1 MFLMSETRLLFYGD
15 GLSLAGLVLASAGTV
30 VFWALLIHWVLR
42 NRLWSFLPL
51 LLVPPV
57 LALVGWMRD
66 RRPVEGDGA
75 RPSAVPGPVLPWW
88 QILVGFLSA
97 GVIFPVAV
105 AAGRTQEARLQLAL
119 MVLLAL
125 AASAWTLFFYLRVY
139 RYLGRLPMGVLLAMR
154 ILAVLLLVLLVFKP
168 VLSFEERVEHR
179 TDLAVL
185 VDASRSMSVSDW
197 PDTPHRLALAAA
209 QVRKYLDRLAAAFNV
224 QLYTFDTRARPAEA
238 GQWPEPEGEATNITR
253 AVKDVL
259 ARARRAD
266 MSGLVL
272 LSDGL
277 HNAGGDV
284 VRDTTALGPP
294 PIYTVGVGT
303 DLTRESGYQDISIE
317 NVRAPEESVVDN
329 VTRVTVDVEAVGLAD
344 RSVEVQLREG
354 DPSTTPF
361 DRLRA
366 PSKVEGLGVALSGSK
381 GDTLLSAQP
390 LRLDGTPGSQSI
402 TLTVT
407 PTTTGRHTYT
417 VRIPPDPAER
427 RNENNTRDLYLL
439 VTDPRIRVLYVEGVV
454 RPEYKPLKSVLET
467 DPNVELVALVQVR
480 KGEFLQSGS
489 RKDIALTGFPQTLE
503 DMRKFDVF
511 FLGDLDRSYFSAKQ
525 LENLKTA
532 VSEGKGLLMIGGYA
546 SFGPG
551 GYEGTPVEEILP
563 VFVGP
568 RDIGQETER
577 FVLRLTP
584 EGEAHPIFYGTTD
597 FFMPRA
603 PGRSIRNPQSAT
615 RNPEQLPYLKGC
627 TRLGRPKP
635 GASVLAVH
643 PDRAGPAGPLV
654 VLAVQS
660 FGRGRT
666 AAFAAD
672 TTYQWYLPYKA
683 LGRDSPYIKFWG
695 QMVRWLANK
704 KIKETSEEPG
714 VTLLVNKPFYNP
726 GESVTVRARVR
737 EEEGRATNY
746 ADVTGALLGAGGERT
761 PLPLVLVL
769 GSVGMYEAKLDPP
782 DPGEYKILVEA
793 RKDGKRLGIAEDSF
807 VVGRANQEFDRLS
820 IDAALLK
827 QLAQATGGEYYE
839 PANFGDLV
847 ERLRAST
854 IQKNIHRE
862 LGLQTVPGLFAILFM
877 VFLTLV
883 TAEWLLR
890 KHYQLN

>member
-66 RRPVEGDGA
+66 RRPAEGDAA
-75 RPSAVPGPVLPWW
+75 RPPAVPPPVLPWW
-88 QILVGFLSA
+88 QILVGLISA

-105 AAGRTQEARLQLAL
+105 AAGRTQEARPQLAL

-139 RYLGRLPMGVLLAMR
+139 RYLGRLPMGVLSAMR
-154 ILAVLLLVLLVFKP
+154 VLAVLLLVLLVFKP

-179 TDLAVL
+179 TDLVVL

-197 PDTPHRLALAAA
+197 PDTPHRLARATT
-209 QVRKYLDRLAAAFNV
+209 QVREYLDRLAAAFNV
-224 QLYTFDTRARPAEA
+224 QLYTFDTRARPAAA
-238 GQWPEPEGEATNITR
+238 GQWPEPVGEATNITR

-259 ARARRAD
+259 ALARRAD
-266 MSGLVL
+266 TTGLVL

-354 DPSTTPF
+354 DPSIPTP
-361 DRLRA
+361 
-366 PSKVEGLGVALSGSK
+366 SGLGVALSGSK

-427 RNENNTRDLYLL
+427 RSENNTRDLYLL
-439 VTDPRIRVLYVEGVV
+439 VTDPKIRVLYVEGVV

-467 DPNVELVALVQVR
+467 DPNVELAALVQVR

-489 RKDIALTGFPQTLE
+489 RKDLALTGFPQTLE

-511 FLGDLDRSYFSAKQ
+511 LLGDLDRSYFSAKQ

-532 VSEGKGLLMIGGYA
+532 VSEGGGLLMIGGYA

-568 RDIGQETER
+568 RDIGQETTP
-577 FVLRLTP
+577 FVLKLTP
-584 EGEAHPIFYGTTD
+584 EGEAHPIFYGATD
-597 FFMPRA
+597 FFMPST
-603 PGRSIRNPQSAT
+603 PGDEHSESPG
-615 RNPEQLPYLKGC
+615 LPTLKGC

-643 PDRAGPAGPLV
+643 PDRAVYPPPVGGGPAGPLV

-660 FGRGRT
+660 YGSGRT

-704 KIKETSEEPG
+704 EIKETSEEPG

-746 ADVTGALLGAGGERT
+746 ADVTGALLGPGGERT
-761 PLPLVLVL
+761 PLPLVLAPD
-769 GSVGMYEAKLDPP
+769 SVGMYEAKLDPP

-793 RKDGKRLGIAEDSF
+793 RKDGKRLGLAEDAF
-807 VVGRANQEFDRLS
+807 VVGRANQEFDRLG

-847 ERLRAST
+847 ERLRSRT
-854 IQKNIHRE
+854 IQEDIHRE
-862 LGLQTVPGLFAILFM
+862 LGIQTVPGLFAILFA

>member
-1 MFLMSETRLLFYGD
+1 MLLMSETRLLFYGD

-42 NRLWSFLPL
+42 NRLWSLLPL

-57 LALVGWMRD
+57 LALVGWIRD

-88 QILVGFLSA
+88 QILVGLLSA

-139 RYLGRLPMGVLLAMR
+139 RYLGRLPMGVLSAMR

-179 TDLAVL
+179 TDLVVL

-209 QVRKYLDRLAAAFNV
+209 QVRKYMDRLAAAFNV
-224 QLYTFDTRARPAEA
+224 QLYTFDTRARPAA
-238 GQWPEPEGEATNITR
+238 ADQWPEPEGEATNITR

-259 ARARRAD
+259 ALARRAD
-266 MSGLVL
+266 TSGLVL

-329 VTRVTVDVEAVGLAD
+329 VTRITVDVEAVGLAD
-344 RSVEVQLREG
+344 RSVEVQLRE
-354 DPSTTPF
+354 
-361 DRLRA
+361 
-366 PSKVEGLGVALSGSK
+366 

-427 RNENNTRDLYLL
+427 RSENNTRDLYLL

-467 DPNVELVALVQVR
+467 DPNVELAALVQVR

-563 VFVGP
+563 VLVGP
-568 RDIGQETER
+568 RDIGQETAP
-577 FVLRLTP
+577 FVLKLTP
-584 EGEAHPIFYGTTD
+584 EGLEHPIFYGTTD
-597 FFMPRA
+597 FFQSPT
-603 PGRSIRNPQSAT
+603 PGDESRRDESPG
-615 RNPEQLPYLKGC
+615 LPTLKGC

-704 KIKETSEEPG
+704 EIKETADEAG
-714 VTLLVNKPFYNP
+714 VTLLVHKPFYNP

-746 ADVTGALLGAGGERT
+746 ADVTGALLGPGGERT
-761 PLPLVLVL
+761 PIPLVLVP

-793 RKDGKRLGIAEDSF
+793 RKDSKRLGIAEDSF

-847 ERLRAST
+847 ERLRSLT
-854 IQKNIHRE
+854 I
-862 LGLQTVPGLFAILFM
+862 
-877 VFLTLV
+877 
-883 TAEWLLR
+883 
-890 KHYQLN
+890 

>member
-1 MFLMSETRLLFYGD
+1 MSETRLLFYGD

-30 VFWALLIHWVLR
+30 VFWALLLHWVLQ

-57 LALVGWMRD
+57 LALVGWLRD
-66 RRPVEGDGA
+66 RRPVEGDGD
-75 RPSAVPGPVLPWW
+75 RPSAVPEPVLPWW
-88 QILVGFLSA
+88 QILVGLLSA
-97 GVIFPVAV
+97 GAIFPLAV
-105 AAGRTQEARLQLAL
+105 EAGRTQEARLQLAL

-139 RYLGRLPMGVLLAMR
+139 RYLGRLPMGVLSAMR
-154 ILAVLLLVLLVFKP
+154 VLAVLLLVLLVFKP
-168 VLSFEERVEHR
+168 VLSFEERLEHR
-179 TDLAVL
+179 TDLVVL

-197 PDTPHRLALAAA
+197 PDTPNRLALAAD
-209 QVRKYLDRLAAAFNV
+209 QVREYLDRLASAFNV
-224 QLYTFDTRARPAEA
+224 QLYTFDTRARPVEA

-259 ARARRAD
+259 ALARRAD
-266 MSGLVL
+266 TSGLVL

-354 DPSTTPF
+354 D
-361 DRLRA
+361 
-366 PSKVEGLGVALSGSK
+366 
-381 GDTLLSAQP
+381 TLLSAQP

-427 RNENNTRDLYLL
+427 RSENNTRDLYLL
-439 VTDPRIRVLYVEGVV
+439 VTDPKIRVLYVEGVV

-467 DPNVELVALVQVR
+467 DPNVELAALVQVR

-489 RKDIALTGFPQTLE
+489 RKDLTLAAFPQTLE

-511 FLGDLDRSYFSAKQ
+511 LLGDLDRSYFSAKQ
-525 LENLKTA
+525 LENLKVA

-568 RDIGQETER
+568 RDIGQETTP
-577 FVLRLTP
+577 FVLKLTP
-584 EGEAHPIFYGTTD
+584 EGLEHPIFYGTRD
-597 FFMPRA
+597 FFQ
-603 PGRSIRNPQSAT
+603 PGRSVPNPESGIRNPEA
-615 RNPEQLPYLKGC
+615 LPYLKGC

-643 PDRAGPAGPLV
+643 PDRAGPAPGAPGLV

-660 FGRGRT
+660 YGGGRT

-683 LGRDSPYIKFWG
+683 LGRDSPYVKFWG

-704 KIKETSEEPG
+704 EIKETSEEPG
-714 VTLLVNKPFYNP
+714 VTLLVHKPFYNP

-746 ADVTGALLGAGGERT
+746 ADVTGSLISAGGERT
-761 PLPLVLVL
+761 PIPLVLAP

-807 VVGRANQEFDRLS
+807 VVGRHNQEFDRLS

-827 QLAQATGGEYYE
+827 ELAQATGGEYYE

-847 ERLRAST
+847 ERLRSRT
-854 IQKNIHRE
+854 IQEDIHRE
-862 LGLQTVPGLFAILFM
+862 LGLQTVPGLFAILFA

>member
-1 MFLMSETRLLFYGD
+1 YGD
-15 GLSLAGLVLASAGTV
+15 GLSLAGLVLASAGAV

-66 RRPVEGDGA
+66 RRPAGGDGA
-75 RPSAVPGPVLPWW
+75 RPSAVPEPVLPWW
-88 QILVGFLSA
+88 QILVGLISA

-105 AAGRTQEARLQLAL
+105 AAGQTQEARLQLAL

-139 RYLGRLPMGVLLAMR
+139 RYLGRLPMGVLSAMR
-154 ILAVLLLVLLVFKP
+154 VLAVLLLVLLVFKP

-179 TDLAVL
+179 TDLLVL

-209 QVRKYLDRLAAAFNV
+209 QVREYLDRLATAFNV
-224 QLYTFDTRARPAEA
+224 QLYTFDTRARPVEA

-259 ARARRAD
+259 ALARRAD
-266 MSGLVL
+266 TSGLVL

-284 VRDTTALGPP
+284 VRDITALGPP

-354 DPSTTPF
+354 D
-361 DRLRA
+361 
-366 PSKVEGLGVALSGSK
+366 
-381 GDTLLSAQP
+381 TLLSAQP

-427 RNENNTRDLYLL
+427 RSENNTRDLYLL
-439 VTDPRIRVLYVEGVV
+439 VTDPKIRVLYVEGVV

-467 DPNVELVALVQVR
+467 DPNVELAALVQVR

-489 RKDIALTGFPQTLE
+489 RNDLALTGFPQTLE

-511 FLGDLDRSYFSAKQ
+511 LLGDLDRSYFSAKQ

-532 VSEGKGLLMIGGYA
+532 VSEGGGLLMIGGYA

-551 GYEGTPVEEILP
+551 GYAGTPVEEILP

-584 EGEAHPIFYGTTD
+584 EGEAHPIFYGATD
-597 FFMPRA
+597 FFMPSA
-603 PGRSIRNPQSAT
+603 PGRSIRNPQSAI
-615 RNPEQLPYLKGC
+615 RNPEELPYLKGC

-643 PDRAGPAGPLV
+643 PDRAGPSGPLI

-660 FGRGRT
+660 YGLGRT

-704 KIKETSEEPG
+704 EIKETADEPG

-746 ADVTGALLGAGGERT
+746 ADVTGSLIGAGGERT
-761 PLPLVLVL
+761 PLPLVLVP

-793 RKDGKRLGIAEDSF
+793 RKDGKRLGIAEDAF
-807 VVGRANQEFDRLS
+807 V
-820 IDAALLK
+820 
-827 QLAQATGGEYYE
+827 
-839 PANFGDLV
+839 
-847 ERLRAST
+847 
-854 IQKNIHRE
+854 
-862 LGLQTVPGLFAILFM
+862 
-877 VFLTLV
+877 
-883 TAEWLLR
+883 
-890 KHYQLN
+890 

>member
-1 MFLMSETRLLFYGD
+1 MLLMSETRLLFYGD
-15 GLSLAGLVLASAGTV
+15 GLSLAGLVLASAGVV

-57 LALVGWMRD
+57 LALVGWLRD
-66 RRPVEGDGA
+66 RRPAEGDGA
-75 RPSAVPGPVLPWW
+75 LPSAGPPPVLPWW
-88 QILVGFLSA
+88 QILVGLISA

-139 RYLGRLPMGVLLAMR
+139 RYLGRLPMGVLSAMR
-154 ILAVLLLVLLVFKP
+154 VLAVLLLVLLVFKP
-168 VLSFEERVEHR
+168 GLSFEERVEHR
-179 TDLAVL
+179 TDLVVL

-197 PDTPHRLALAAA
+197 PDTPHRLARATT
-209 QVRKYLDRLAAAFNV
+209 QVQEYLERLAAAFNV
-224 QLYTFDTRARPAEA
+224 QLYTFDTRARPAAA

-259 ARARRAD
+259 ALARRAD
-266 MSGLVL
+266 TTGVVL

-294 PIYTVGVGT
+294 PVYTVGVGT

-354 DPSTTPF
+354 N
-361 DRLRA
+361 
-366 PSKVEGLGVALSGSK
+366 
-381 GDTLLSAQP
+381 TLLSAQP

-427 RNENNTRDLYLL
+427 RSENNTRDLYLL
-439 VTDPRIRVLYVEGVV
+439 VTDPKIRVLYVEGVV

-467 DPNVELVALVQVR
+467 DPNVELAALVQVR

-489 RKDIALTGFPQTLE
+489 RNDLALTGFPQTLE

-511 FLGDLDRSYFSAKQ
+511 LLGDLDRSYFSAKQ

-568 RDIGQETER
+568 RDIGQETAP
-577 FVLRLTP
+577 FVLKLTP
-584 EGEAHPIFYGTTD
+584 EGLEHPIFYGTRD
-597 FFMPRA
+597 FFAA
-603 PGRSIRNPQSAT
+603 PGGQTPR
-615 RNPEQLPYLKGC
+615 EKLPYLKGC

-660 FGRGRT
+660 YGSGRT

-704 KIKETSEEPG
+704 EIKETADEPG

-746 ADVTGALLGAGGERT
+746 ADVTGSLISAGGERT
-761 PLPLVLVL
+761 PLPLVLAP

-793 RKDGKRLGIAEDSF
+793 RKDGKRLGLAEDSF

-847 ERLRAST
+847 ERLRSRT
-854 IQKNIHRE
+854 IKEDIHRE
-862 LGLQTVPGLFAILFM
+862 LGIQTVPGLFGILFA

>member
-1 MFLMSETRLLFYGD
+1 
-15 GLSLAGLVLASAGTV
+15 
-30 VFWALLIHWVLR
+30 
-42 NRLWSFLPL
+42 
-51 LLVPPV
+51 
-57 LALVGWMRD
+57 
-66 RRPVEGDGA
+66 
-75 RPSAVPGPVLPWW
+75 
-88 QILVGFLSA
+88 
-97 GVIFPVAV
+97 
-105 AAGRTQEARLQLAL
+105 
-119 MVLLAL
+119 
-125 AASAWTLFFYLRVY
+125 
-139 RYLGRLPMGVLLAMR
+139 
-154 ILAVLLLVLLVFKP
+154 
-168 VLSFEERVEHR
+168 
-179 TDLAVL
+179 
-185 VDASRSMSVSDW
+185 MSVSDW

-209 QVRKYLDRLAAAFNV
+209 QVREYLDRLAAAFNV
-224 QLYTFDTRARPAEA
+224 QLYTFDTRARPVEA

-259 ARARRAD
+259 ALARRAD
-266 MSGLVL
+266 TSGLVL

-294 PIYTVGVGT
+294 PVYAVGVGT

-354 DPSTTPF
+354 D
-361 DRLRA
+361 
-366 PSKVEGLGVALSGSK
+366 
-381 GDTLLSAQP
+381 TLLSAQP

-402 TLTVT
+402 TLTIT

-427 RNENNTRDLYLL
+427 RSENNTRDLYLL
-439 VTDPRIRVLYVEGVV
+439 VTDPKIRVLYVEGVV

-489 RKDIALTGFPQTLE
+489 RKDIALAGFPQTLE

-511 FLGDLDRSYFSAKQ
+511 LLGDLDRSYFSAKQ

-532 VSEGKGLLMIGGYA
+532 ASEGKGLLMIGGYA

-568 RDIGQETER
+568 RDIGQETAP
-577 FVLRLTP
+577 FVLKLTP
-584 EGEAHPIFYGTTD
+584 EGEAHPIFYGATD
-597 FFMPRA
+597 FFMPST
-603 PGRSIRNPQSAT
+603 PGDESRRDESQG
-615 RNPEQLPYLKGC
+615 LPTLKGC

-660 FGRGRT
+660 YGRGRT

-704 KIKETSEEPG
+704 EIKETADEPG
-714 VTLLVNKPFYNP
+714 VTLLVHKPFYNP
-726 GESVTVRARVR
+726 GESVTVRVRVR

-746 ADVTGALLGAGGERT
+746 ADVTGSLIGAGGERT
-761 PLPLVLVL
+761 PLPLVLAL

-827 QLAQATGGEYYE
+827 RLAQATGGEYYE

-847 ERLRAST
+847 ERLRSR
-854 IQKNIHRE
+854 IIKEDIHRE
-862 LGLQTVPGLFAILFM
+862 LGIQTVPGLFGILFA
-877 VFLTLV
+877 VFLTLI

>member
-42 NRLWSFLPL
+42 NRQWSFLPL

-66 RRPVEGDGA
+66 RRPVEGNGA

-88 QILVGFLSA
+88 QILVGLISA

-105 AAGRTQEARLQLAL
+105 AAGRTREAHLQLAL

-125 AASAWTLFFYLRVY
+125 AASAWILFFYLRVY

-179 TDLAVL
+179 TDLVVL

-209 QVRKYLDRLAAAFNV
+209 QVRKYMDRLAAAFNV
-224 QLYTFDTRARPAEA
+224 QLYTFDTRARPVEA
-238 GQWPEPEGEATNITR
+238 GQWPEPEGEATNIVR

-259 ARARRAD
+259 ALARRAD

-294 PIYTVGVGT
+294 PVYTVGVGT

-354 DPSTTPF
+354 D
-361 DRLRA
+361 
-366 PSKVEGLGVALSGSK
+366 
-381 GDTLLSAQP
+381 TLLSAQP

-402 TLTVT
+402 TLTIT

-427 RNENNTRDLYLL
+427 RSENNTRDLYLL
-439 VTDPRIRVLYVEGVV
+439 VTDPKIRVLYVEGVV

-489 RKDIALTGFPQTLE
+489 RKDIALTGFPRTLE

-511 FLGDLDRSYFSAKQ
+511 LLGDLDRSYFSAKQ

-568 RDIGQETER
+568 RDIGQETAP
-577 FVLRLTP
+577 FVLKLTP
-584 EGEAHPIFYGTTD
+584 EGEAHPIFYGATD
-597 FFMPRA
+597 FFMPSA
-603 PGRSIRNPQSAT
+603 PGRSIRNPQSAI
-615 RNPEQLPYLKGC
+615 RNPEELPYLKGC

-643 PDRAGPAGPLV
+643 PDRAGPSGPLV

-660 FGRGRT
+660 YGGGRT

-704 KIKETSEEPG
+704 EIKETADEPG
-714 VTLLVNKPFYNP
+714 VTLLVHKPFYNP

-746 ADVTGALLGAGGERT
+746 ADVTGSLIGAGGERT
-761 PLPLVLVL
+761 PIPLVLAP

-793 RKDGKRLGIAEDSF
+793 RKDGKRLGLAEDAF

-827 QLAQATGGEYYE
+827 RLAQATGGEYYE

-847 ERLRAST
+847 ERLRSRT
-854 IQKNIHRE
+854 IKEDIHRE
-862 LGLQTVPGLFAILFM
+862 LGIQTVPGLFGILFA
-877 VFLTLV
+877 VFLTLI

>member
-15 GLSLAGLVLASAGTV
+15 GLSLAGLVLASAGAV

-66 RRPVEGDGA
+66 RRPAEGDGA
-75 RPSAVPGPVLPWW
+75 RPSAVPPPVLPWW
-88 QILVGFLSA
+88 QILVGLISA

-105 AAGRTQEARLQLAL
+105 AAGQTQEARLQLAL

-125 AASAWTLFFYLRVY
+125 AASAWILFFYLRVY
-139 RYLGRLPMGVLLAMR
+139 RYLGRLPMGVLSAMR
-154 ILAVLLLVLLVFKP
+154 VLAVLLLVLLVFKP
-168 VLSFEERVEHR
+168 VLSFEERIEHR
-179 TDLAVL
+179 TDLVVL

-209 QVRKYLDRLAAAFNV
+209 QVREYLDRLAAAFNV
-224 QLYTFDTRARPAEA
+224 QLYTFDTRARPVEA
-238 GQWPEPEGEATNITR
+238 GQWPEPEGEATNIVR

-259 ARARRAD
+259 ALARRPD
-266 MSGLVL
+266 TSGLVL

-284 VRDTTALGPP
+284 VRDITALGPP
-294 PIYTVGVGT
+294 PVYTVGVGT

-354 DPSTTPF
+354 D
-361 DRLRA
+361 
-366 PSKVEGLGVALSGSK
+366 
-381 GDTLLSAQP
+381 TLLSAQP

-402 TLTVT
+402 ALTVT

-427 RNENNTRDLYLL
+427 RSENNTRDLYLL
-439 VTDPRIRVLYVEGVV
+439 VTDPKIRVLYVEGVV

-467 DPNVELVALVQVR
+467 DPNVELAALVQVR

-489 RKDIALTGFPQTLE
+489 RNDLALTGFPQTLE

-511 FLGDLDRSYFSAKQ
+511 LLGDLDRSYFSAKQ

-568 RDIGQETER
+568 RDIGQETTP
-577 FVLRLTP
+577 FVLKLTP
-584 EGEAHPIFYGTTD
+584 EGLEHPIFYGTRD
-597 FFMPRA
+597 FFAA
-603 PGRSIRNPQSAT
+603 PGGQTPR
-615 RNPEQLPYLKGC
+615 EQLPYLKGC

-643 PDRAGPAGPLV
+643 PDRAGPSGPLV
-654 VLAVQS
+654 ILAVQS
-660 FGRGRT
+660 YGLGRT

-704 KIKETSEEPG
+704 EIKETAGEPG

-746 ADVTGALLGAGGERT
+746 ADVTGSLIGAGGERT
-761 PLPLVLVL
+761 PIPLVLVS

-793 RKDGKRLGIAEDSF
+793 RKDGKRLGLAEDSF

-847 ERLRAST
+847 ERLRSRT
-854 IQKNIHRE
+854 IKEDIHRE
-862 LGLQTVPGLFAILFM
+862 LGIQTVPGLFGILFA